1 MMICEQ
7 CGSPE
12 RVDVYNDFGD
22 SPGVPICDACIYKAA
37 MACDKRRSVVLP
49 ERPEGY
55 YHAPIGFFD

>member
-12 RVDVYNDFGD
+12 RVDIYNDFGD
-22 SPGVPICDACIYKAA
+22 SPGVLICDACIYKAA
-37 MACDKRRSVVLP
+37 MAAQPGPGVMI